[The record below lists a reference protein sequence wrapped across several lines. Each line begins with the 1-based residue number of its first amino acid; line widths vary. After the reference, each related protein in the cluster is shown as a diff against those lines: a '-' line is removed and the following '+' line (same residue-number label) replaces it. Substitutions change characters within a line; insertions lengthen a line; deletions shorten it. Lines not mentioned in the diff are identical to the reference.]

1 MREAIDII
9 EKLVATA
16 IARVLLERVPIGIAT
31 TSVSIQSQVLPE
43 EVSEAGVESP
53 GLACELCWQL

>member
-1 MREAIDII
+1 MREAIDVI

-31 TSVSIQSQVLPE
+31 TSVNIQSQVLPE
-43 EVSEAGVESP
+43 KVSEAGVGPP

>member
-1 MREAIDII
+1 MREAIEII

-31 TSVSIQSQVLPE
+31 TTVSIQSQVLAE
-43 EVSEAGVESP
+43 EVSEAGVGP
-53 GLACELCWQL
+53 CELCWQL